1 MPNVIAVGNGAKSYS
16 LDSLE
21 NWSDLGIMPWATGSG
36 QRSTT
41 QLAASVAF
49 LFRAVNLRAAA
60 LADVPWTIYRA
71 GSDTPLWESDQTAPD
86 ALAHFADL
94 EEMLFRTE
102 AALCLTSTAYWYK
115 LRNRVRVTGLQW
127 LDPTATQ
134 PYLSLT
140 GEITWF
146 DHSAQNGLQRL
157 AVDDVVYIW
166 NRGLSEVEPSPPPAQ
181 AAAQAAQALYNTN
194 AFVRAFFERGAIK
207 ATLLTVDGMPSKE
220 ERDKLKSWWTR
231 MMGGVRNAFAT
242 EVISASVKPIVI
254 GEGISELSNTALT
267 AEQREDI
274 ATAMGV
280 PHSLLMSNAANYATA
295 EADRITFYDTTII
308 PECNA
313 IARQINKQLFAPL
326 GLRFAWKPQAMNVY
340 QENEE
345 QRAGAVATY
354 VAAGMPLSVA
364 VRLLGIEL
372 PEGVEPEDLDP
383 EPQPEPVAP
392 PAPVVAPA
400 QDVPAQPQDAPQ
412 DVPDTA
418 GKSIET
424 AQFKR
429 WLKKRPAADIAD
441 FEAHYLSPAELEEL
455 AGVKGVAAEQ
465 PPFAGKATRKP
476 YADGADKERTEL
488 EDKHE
493 ARLAA
498 ALTAWRKRA
507 VSGGS
512 VTAQSF
518 ETALRE
524 NTNVIRDALYAML
537 LDGAMLGVE
546 AGRYQ
551 VETAVMGRKSAI
563 VSTAWDIANAA
574 VIAWLVG
581 DGNGGIA
588 SYLDTLTNGVMAT
601 TIAQAAPLVS
611 AWAANGQPMSALV
624 DALTQTGFSDTRA
637 RRIALTEVTR
647 AYAKGNRESWI
658 ASGVVDGRT
667 WRTSADELVCPIC
680 GPLAGQTRPLNEPFT
695 SDIDDPPAH
704 VQCRCWT
711 TASVE

>member
-1 MPNVIAVGNGAKSYS
+1 MPNVIAVGNGAKSYN

-274 ATAMGV
+274 ATALGV

-295 EADRITFYDTTII
+295 EADRLTFYDTTII

-345 QRAGAVATY
+345 QRA
-354 VAAGMPLSVA
+354 AACRPSY
-364 VRLLGIEL
+364 R
-372 PEGVEPEDLDP
+372 GVD
-383 EPQPEPVAP
+383 
-392 PAPVVAPA
+392 
-400 QDVPAQPQDAPQ
+400 
-412 DVPDTA
+412 
-418 GKSIET
+418 
-424 AQFKR
+424 
-429 WLKKRPAADIAD
+429 
-441 FEAHYLSPAELEEL
+441 
-455 AGVKGVAAEQ
+455 
-465 PPFAGKATRKP
+465 
-476 YADGADKERTEL
+476 
-488 EDKHE
+488 
-493 ARLAA
+493 
-498 ALTAWRKRA
+498 
-507 VSGGS
+507 
-512 VTAQSF
+512 
-518 ETALRE
+518 
-524 NTNVIRDALYAML
+524 
-537 LDGAMLGVE
+537 
-546 AGRYQ
+546 
-551 VETAVMGRKSAI
+551 
-563 VSTAWDIANAA
+563 
-574 VIAWLVG
+574 
-581 DGNGGIA
+581 
-588 SYLDTLTNGVMAT
+588 
-601 TIAQAAPLVS
+601 
-611 AWAANGQPMSALV
+611 
-624 DALTQTGFSDTRA
+624 
-637 RRIALTEVTR
+637 
-647 AYAKGNRESWI
+647 
-658 ASGVVDGRT
+658 
-667 WRTSADELVCPIC
+667 
-680 GPLAGQTRPLNEPFT
+680 
-695 SDIDDPPAH
+695 
-704 VQCRCWT
+704 
-711 TASVE
+711 